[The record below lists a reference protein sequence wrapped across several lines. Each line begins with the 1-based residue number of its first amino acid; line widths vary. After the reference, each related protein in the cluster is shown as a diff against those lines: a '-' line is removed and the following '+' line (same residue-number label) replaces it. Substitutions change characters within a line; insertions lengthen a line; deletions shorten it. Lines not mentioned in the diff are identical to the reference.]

1 MKIIPLAFESLG
13 VRSMCTFVKTD
24 QGILIDPGT
33 SIAPKRFNLP
43 PSQDEIK
50 ALKKSREKIIEYSKK
65 SSIITISHYHHD
77 HFTPFESNNYLESSS
92 RIAKKIYSGKK
103 LFLKNPD
110 SNINKNQSSRA
121 KKLLKNLKNIDG
133 VEITYSDNHEFQLGD
148 TKIKFSPALHH
159 GSDYSHLGYIV
170 AVSIT
175 FSGEKLLHASD
186 VQGPISDIALDY
198 ILNENPDKVIL
209 SGPPLYLSG
218 YALSHEDIAKARA
231 NLEKIC
237 QKIPHVVVDHHLL
250 RNQKGLEFINEI
262 NEMENVD
269 VIPASC
275 ILQKK
280 PLLLESERKTLY
292 KPLKTESSLDK
303 YLK

>member
-13 VRSMCTFVKTD
+13 VRSMCTFVQTD

-33 SIAPKRFNLP
+33 SVAPKRFNLP
-43 PSQDEIK
+43 PSLEEMK
-50 ALKKSREKIIEYSKK
+50 ALKKSREKIVEYSKK
-65 SSIITISHYHHD
+65 SSIITVSHYHHD
-77 HFTPFESNNYLESSS
+77 HFTPFESNTYLESSS

-110 SNINKNQSSRA
+110 SNINKNQASRA
-121 KKLLKNLKNIDG
+121 KKLLKNLKNIDDI
-133 VEITYSDNHEFQLGD
+133 EITYSDNHKFQLGE
-148 TKIKFSPALHH
+148 TSIKFSPALHH

-175 FSGEKLLHASD
+175 FKGEKLLHASD
-186 VQGPISDIALDY
+186 VQGPISNVALDY
-198 ILNENPDKVIL
+198 ILNENPDKIIL

-218 YALSHEDIAKARA
+218 YALSQEDIAKARA

-237 QKIPHVVVDHHLL
+237 QKIPQVVVDHHLL
-250 RNQKGLEFINEI
+250 RNQKGLEFIN
-262 NEMENVD
+262 NMNTMKNVD
-269 VIPASC
+269 VMPASC

-280 PLLLESERKTLY
+280 PFLLESERKKLY

>member
-13 VRSMCTFVKTD
+13 VRSMCTFVQTD

-33 SIAPKRFNLP
+33 SVAPKRFKLP
-43 PSQDEIK
+43 PSLEEIA
-50 ALKKSREKIIEYSKK
+50 ALKESRKKIIEYSKK

-77 HFTPFESNNYLESSS
+77 HFTPFESNEFLESSS
-92 RIAKKIYSGKK
+92 KIAYEIYSGKK
-103 LFLKNPD
+103 IFLKNPD

-121 KKLLKNLKNIDG
+121 KKLLKNLKNVDDI
-133 VEITYSDNHEFQLGD
+133 EITYSDNQEFQIGA

-175 FSGEKLLHASD
+175 FNGEKLLHASD
-186 VQGPISDIALDY
+186 VQGPISDTAL
-198 ILNENPDKVIL
+198 
-209 SGPPLYLSG
+209 G

-250 RNQKGLEFINEI
+250 RNQKGLEFINNI
-262 NEMENVD
+262 SEMENVD
-269 VIPASC
+269 VMPASC

>member
-13 VRSMCTFVKTD
+13 VRSMCTFVQTD

-33 SIAPKRFNLP
+33 SVAPKRFNLP
-43 PSQDEIK
+43 PSLEEIK
-50 ALKKSREKIIEYSKK
+50 ALKESRERIVEYSKK

-77 HFTPFESNNYLESSS
+77 HFTPFESNRFLESSS
-92 RIAKKIYSGKK
+92 KIARTIYAGKK

-110 SNINKNQSSRA
+110 SNINKNQASRA
-121 KKLLKNLKNIDG
+121 KKLLKNLKNIDDM
-133 VEITYSDNHEFQLGD
+133 EITYSDNHEFQLGD
-148 TKIKFSPALHH
+148 TNLKFSPALHH
-159 GSDYSHLGYIV
+159 GSDYSNLGYIV

-175 FSGEKLLHASD
+175 FKGEKLLHASD
-186 VQGPISDIALDY
+186 VQGPISNVALDY
-198 ILNENPDKVIL
+198 ILNENPDKIIL

-237 QKIPHVVVDHHLL
+237 QEIPQVVVDHHLL
-250 RNQKGLEFINEI
+250 RNQKGLDFINNI
-262 NEMENVD
+262 NTMENME

-280 PLLLESERKTLY
+280 PLLLESDRKKLY
-292 KPLKTESSLDK
+292 KPITTESSLDK

>member
-13 VRSMCTFVKTD
+13 VRSMCTFVQTD

-33 SIAPKRFNLP
+33 SVAPKRFKLP
-43 PSQDEIK
+43 PSLEEIT
-50 ALKKSREKIIEYSKK
+50 ALKESREKIVEYSKK

-77 HFTPFESNNYLESSS
+77 HFTPFESNKFLESSS
-92 RIAKKIYSGKK
+92 KIAYGIYSGKK
-103 LFLKNPD
+103 IFLKNPD

-121 KKLLKNLKNIDG
+121 KKLIKNLKSVDDT
-133 VEITYSDNHEFQLGD
+133 EITYSDNQEFQIGD
-148 TKIKFSPALHH
+148 TNIKFSSALHH

-175 FSGEKLLHASD
+175 FNGEKLLHASD
-186 VQGPISDIALDY
+186 VQGPISDMALEY
-198 ILNENPDKVIL
+198 ILNENPDRIIL
-209 SGPPLYLSG
+209 SGPPLYLLG
-218 YALSHEDIAKARA
+218 YALSDEDITKARA

-250 RNQKGLEFINEI
+250 RTKKGLEFINDI

-269 VIPASC
+269 VMPASC

>member
-13 VRSMCTFVKTD
+13 VRSMCTFVQTD

-33 SIAPKRFNLP
+33 SVATKRFKLP
-43 PSQDEIK
+43 PSLEEIT
-50 ALKKSREKIIEYSKK
+50 ALKESREKIVEYSKK

-77 HFTPFESNNYLESSS
+77 HFTPFESNKFLESSS
-92 RIAKKIYSGKK
+92 KIAYGIYSGKK
-103 LFLKNPD
+103 IFLKNPD

-121 KKLLKNLKNIDG
+121 KKLIKNLKSVDDT
-133 VEITYSDNHEFQLGD
+133 EITYSDNQEFQIGD
-148 TKIKFSPALHH
+148 TNIKFSSALHH

-175 FSGEKLLHASD
+175 FNGEKLLHASD
-186 VQGPISDIALDY
+186 VQGPISDMALEY
-198 ILNENPDKVIL
+198 ILNENPDRIIL
-209 SGPPLYLSG
+209 SGPPLYLLG
-218 YALSHEDIAKARA
+218 YALSHEDITKARA

-250 RNQKGLEFINEI
+250 RTKKGLEFINDI

-269 VIPASC
+269 VMPASC
-275 ILQKK
+275 IPQKK